1 MTHDVADAVVIGGG
15 ATGTSI
21 AWQLARRGAGR
32 VVLLEKTGIA
42 AGGTGWS
49 SALIRQHYTHEA
61 LARMALHSLR
71 VFERFDEIVGGDAGF
86 RRLGFLVL
94 VKPEDAAALTANVA
108 MHQSIGIESSVLS
121 PDEVGEL
128 EPRIAREDVGAAAW
142 EPGSGYADPVGA
154 TAGFAEAARRN
165 GADLRVNVG
174 VEAIVAGLHG
184 VERVETSVGP
194 IATRTVV
201 VAAGYR
207 SRELVAPLG
216 VDLPLTP
223 VRHDIAIVARTP
235 DFGPP
240 HPIISD
246 RINGSYF
253 RPEGDDMTL
262 IGTTAADEGHED
274 PEVEQTREPYPEDT
288 ETLVLRFW
296 RRFPSQ
302 EEATLRRGYTGV
314 YDCSPDLQPL
324 LGPVPQVP
332 GLHVAAGFSG
342 HGFKLSPV
350 VGELVAER
358 IIDGRSTLV
367 DLDLFSPNRFA
378 EGRPIRS
385 PRAYSV
391 STLG

>member
-1 MTHDVADAVVIGGG
+1 MTDLADVVVIGGG
-15 ATGTSI
+15 STGTSI
-21 AWQLARRGAGR
+21 AWHLARRGAGR
-32 VVLLEKTGIA
+32 VVLLEKAAIA

-49 SALIRQHYTHEA
+49 SGIVRQHYTHA
-61 LARMALHSLR
+61 TLARMALRSLR

-94 VKPEDAAALTANVA
+94 VKPEDAATLAANVA
-108 MHQSIGIESSVLS
+108 MHQSVGIESSVLS
-121 PDEVGEL
+121 PAEVGEL
-128 EPRIAREDVGAAAW
+128 EPRIAHDDVGAAAW

-154 TAGFAEAARRN
+154 TAGYAEAARRN
-165 GADLRVNVG
+165 GADLRVNVCA
-174 VEAIVAGLHG
+174 EAIVAGPHG
-184 VERVETSVGP
+184 VERVETSAGP

-207 SRELVAPLG
+207 TRELVAPLG

-235 DFGPP
+235 DFGRP

-288 ETLVLRFW
+288 ETLVMRFW

-332 GLHVAAGFSG
+332 GLHVAVGFSG

-358 IIDGRSTLV
+358 IIDGRATLV
-367 DLDLFSPNRFA
+367 DLDLFSPHRFA

-385 PRAYSV
+385 SRAYSV

>member
-1 MTHDVADAVVIGGG
+1 MTRDVADVVVIGGG

-32 VVLLEKTGIA
+32 VVLIEKAGIA

-94 VKPEDAAALTANVA
+94 VKPEDAATLAANVA
-108 MHQSIGIESSVLS
+108 MHQSVGIESSVLS

-128 EPRIAREDVGAAAW
+128 EPRIARDDIGAAAW
-142 EPGSGYADPVGA
+142 EPGSGFADPVGT
-154 TAGFAEAARRN
+154 TAGYAEAARRN
-165 GADLRVNVG
+165 GAELRVNVEA
-174 VEAIVAGLHG
+174 EAIVAGPDG
-184 VERVETSVGP
+184 VERVETSAGP

-207 SRELVAPLG
+207 TRELVRPLG
-216 VDLPLTP
+216 VDLPVTP

-235 DFGPP
+235 DFGAP

-253 RPEGDDMTL
+253 RPEGDEMTL

-288 ETLVLRFW
+288 ETLVMRFW

-324 LGPVPQVP
+324 LGPVPQIP
-332 GLHVAAGFSG
+332 GLHVAVGFSG

-350 VGELVAER
+350 VGEAVAER
-358 IIDGRSTLV
+358 IIDGRSPLV

-385 PRAYSV
+385 SRAYSV

>member
-1 MTHDVADAVVIGGG
+1 MTHDAADVVVIGGG
-15 ATGTSI
+15 AIGTSV

-32 VVLLEKTGIA
+32 VVLLEREGIA

-61 LARMALHSLR
+61 LARMALRSLE
-71 VFERFDEIVGGDAGF
+71 VFERFGEVVGGDAEF
-86 RRLGFLVL
+86 RRTGFLVL
-94 VKPEDAAALTANVA
+94 VKPEDAATLAANVA
-108 MHQSIGIESSVLS
+108 MHQGVGIDAHVLTA
-121 PDEVGEL
+121 DEVGEL
-128 EPRIAREDVGAAAW
+128 EPRIARDDIVSAAW
-142 EPGSGYADPVGA
+142 EPRSGYADPVGA
-154 TAGFAEAARRN
+154 SAGYADAARRH
-165 GADLRVNVG
+165 GADLRVG
-174 VEAIVAGLHG
+174 VRAERIVAGERG
-184 VERVETSVGP
+184 VERVETSAGP

-207 SRELVAPLG
+207 TRELVAPLG
-216 VDLPLTP
+216 VELPITP
-223 VRHDIAIVARTP
+223 VRHDIALVGRTP
-235 DFGPP
+235 DFGHP
-240 HPIISD
+240 HPIVSD

-253 RPEGDDMTL
+253 RPEGADLTL

-324 LGPVPQVP
+324 LGPVPAVP
-332 GLHVAAGFSG
+332 GLHVAVGFSG

-350 VGELVAER
+350 VGELIAEQ
-358 IIDGRSTLV
+358 IIDGATTLV
-367 DLDLFSPNRFA
+367 DIDLFSPNRFA
-378 EGRPIRS
+378 EHRPIGS
-385 PRAYSV
+385 SRAYSV